1 MLNRLLPVFVSTL
14 TITATGLANVLA
26 EPEAGHDHAH
36 EKVEAIPTVQQGL
49 APAITALVVFSLV
62 FAVLAVKVWPLI
74 SKGLDERANK
84 IRDEIEAAEM
94 ARKQAKES
102 LDEYQAKLAEARAE
116 AQRMIDQAKSQ
127 QLAVAASEKAKL
139 EAELSKERERAL
151 RDIEAAKRAAVGE
164 LYSQSAVLATT
175 LASKILKRNINT
187 TDHQQL
193 IEESL
198 GQMQGMRN

>member
-1 MLNRLLPVFVSTL
+1 MLNRLFPVVLTTL
-14 TITATGLANVLA
+14 TLATAAVAA
-26 EPEAGHDHAH
+26 EPAGG
-36 EKVEAIPTVQQGL
+36 EKIEAIPTVQQGL

-62 FAVLAVKVWPLI
+62 FAVLAGKVWPTI

-102 LDEYQAKLAEARAE
+102 LDEYQQKLQEARAE

-127 QLAVAASEKAKL
+127 QLAMAASEKAKL

-151 RDIEAAKRAAVGE
+151 KDIEAAKRAAVAE

-175 LASKILKRNINT
+175 LASKILKRNIT
-187 TDHQQL
+187 TSDHQQL